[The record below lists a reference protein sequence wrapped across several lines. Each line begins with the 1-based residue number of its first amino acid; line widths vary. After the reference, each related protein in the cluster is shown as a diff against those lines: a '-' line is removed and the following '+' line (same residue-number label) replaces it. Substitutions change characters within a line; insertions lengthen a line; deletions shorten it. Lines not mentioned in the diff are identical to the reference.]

1 MYYLAVALCLRHRRL
16 YYFHSISVW
25 AVAIPKKG
33 RGSRSCGK
41 VKIGGR
47 VHHKGE
53 VLKKYS
59 VEKSKTIRDL
69 RKRGGS
75 VRPNNNM

>member
-1 MYYLAVALCLRHRRL
+1 
-16 YYFHSISVW
+16 
-25 AVAIPKKG
+25 VAIPKKG